1 MVVSFFLVI
10 GNSNGQPLPITIIVQ
25 HKGPIYAVSL
35 ADTYVEMP
43 ERFKMGG
50 FFAIRRRKKHT

>member
-1 MVVSFFLVI
+1 VGLKLLQVLLVWMFSGSGD
-10 GNSNGQPLPITIIVQ
+10 GN
-25 HKGPIYAVSL
+25 KACFYAISL
-35 ADTYVEMP
+35 ADTSVEMP